1 MKEDAEKKGWYS
13 CPVVGVVS
21 HFRLVAS
28 FFVVDVRIFPLAT
41 RKSTR
46 RASAA
51 VRKLSNERYGGRWR
65 SANSSTLQRRFGFQY
80 ASILPRNDFR
90 GPASRSTCSQART
103 LCLFFYESKQR
114 INSNANINMQSN
126 EPRYAIVNNS

>member
-1 MKEDAEKKGWYS
+1 MPKKGDGVI
-13 CPVVGVVS
+13 PVVYVPGIGVVS

-28 FFVVDVRIFPLAT
+28 FFVVDVRILPLAT

-51 VRKLSNERYGGRWR
+51 ARKLSNERYGGRWR
-65 SANSSTLQRRFGFQY
+65 STNSSNNVFDSVFNT
-80 ASILPRNDFR
+80 PRNHFR
-90 GPASRSTCSQART
+90 PAFRSTCSHKNCSLLVFLRNQAT
-103 LCLFFYESKQR
+103 DHA
-114 INSNANINMQSN
+114 NANINMQSN